1 MPVNFCARSRSSA
14 ERARR
19 RLRAGEEAS
28 GFARGTVEEEERV
41 RGLDAGEVIA
51 FVRLAGG
58 GESAFEPV
66 ALGKSDAS
74 GAERVIVILAA
85 SRSSFSSKA
94 SRWSI
99 YKILS
104 VDFQSIF

>member
-1 MPVNFCARSRSSA
+1 M
-14 ERARR
+14 
-19 RLRAGEEAS
+19 
-28 GFARGTVEEEERV
+28 

-51 FVRLAGG
+51 FVRLAGVCQA
-58 GESAFEPV
+58 AFEPV
-66 ALGKSDAS
+66 ALGKSDAL
-74 GAERVIVILAA
+74 GAERVIVYLAA

-104 VDFQSIF
+104 VDFLDGDFQSIF